1 MQKFAGGIFVI
12 SVLFLSVAFARK
24 EPVMKILVVDDD
36 ELVRTV
42 CVGMLRVLRHVAV
55 GVSSGTEAIAMLATG
70 TTYDLLIMDE
80 SMPDMNGSETI
91 RRLNLQ
97 GIRIPF
103 ITCTGRN
110 HVESGPSGEMEQPP
124 IAVLSKPFT
133 LQRLQ
138 SALAAAASL

>member
-1 MQKFAGGIFVI
+1 MV
-12 SVLFLSVAFARK
+12 SVLFFTNVICM
-24 EPVMKILVVDDD
+24 EDPGVKILVVDDD

-42 CVGMLRVLRHVAV
+42 CVGMLRVLKHDAD
-55 GVSSGTEAIAMLATG
+55 GVSSGSEAIAVLSAG
-70 TTYDLLIMDE
+70 SFYDLLIMDE
-80 SMPDMNGSETI
+80 SMPDMNGSDTI
-91 RRLNLQ
+91 RTLSSQ

-110 HVESGPSGEMEQPP
+110 HVEPGPTDEMDHPP

-138 SALAAAASL
+138 SALAAASR

>member
-1 MQKFAGGIFVI
+1 MRNFAGGILAI
-12 SVLFLSVAFARK
+12 SVLFLSVSFARK
-24 EPVMKILVVDDD
+24 EPAMKILVVDDD

-42 CVGMLRVLRHVAV
+42 CVGMLRVLKHDAI
-55 GVSSGTEAIAMLATG
+55 GVSSGTEAIAMLAAG
-70 TTYDLLIMDE
+70 TSCDLLIMDE
-80 SMPDMNGSETI
+80 SMPDLNGSETI
-91 RRLNLQ
+91 RRLNSQ

-110 HVESGPSGEMEQPP
+110 HVETGPSGEMEQPP

-138 SALAAAASL
+138 SALAAASS

>member
-1 MQKFAGGIFVI
+1 
-12 SVLFLSVAFARK
+12 
-24 EPVMKILVVDDD
+24 MKILVVDDD
-36 ELVRTV
+36 VLVRTV
-42 CVGMLRVLRHVAV
+42 CVGMLRVLKHDAE
-55 GVSSGTEAIAMLATG
+55 GVSSGTEAITVLTAGAP
-70 TTYDLLIMDE
+70 YDLLIMDE

-91 RRLNLQ
+91 RALNSR

-110 HVESGPSGEMEQPP
+110 HVESGLSGEMDQPP